1 LKDADASVTMRPHGG
16 TRISTL
22 VDVPEIVTRYAP
34 MRAVLAL
41 VERVAPSDAPVLISG
56 EPGTGRTLL
65 AHALHGQSPRAG
77 GPLVGLRC
85 AALPARLL
93 ESELFGHEPGAVAGS
108 RARTA
113 GLLARAEGGTLL
125 LDGIEELG
133 PSAQGTLL
141 RAMEF
146 SVFRA
151 VGGVEQLRADAR
163 VIALTHRDLAGR
175 VASGSFRGDLF
186 SRLTAITVVLPPL
199 RERVVDI
206 RPLAE
211 HFLSRR
217 DGAHAPV
224 LSDDAV
230 AVLEAYA
237 WPGNVRELQH
247 VVERAA
253 LLARGRVIRAVDVP
267 LAAAAAAGAPVRSAE
282 VLVSL
287 ADMERRHIETVLRQ
301 VRWHQGR
308 AAGILGISPKTLYR
322 KMREYGLRRPVG
334 SVRSL

>member
-1 LKDADASVTMRPHGG
+1 MRQREG
-16 TRISTL
+16 TRISML
-22 VDVPEIVTRYAP
+22 IDVPEIITRYAP
-34 MRAVLAL
+34 MRALLAL
-41 VERVAPSDAPVLISG
+41 VERVAQSDAAVLISG
-56 EPGTGRTLL
+56 EPGTGKTLL
-65 AHALHGQSPRAG
+65 AYALHGQSHRVG

-108 RARTA
+108 QVRTP
-113 GLLARAEGGTLL
+113 GLLTQAEGGTLL

-146 SVFRA
+146 NVFRA
-151 VGGVEQLRADAR
+151 VGGAEQLRADAR

-175 VASGSFRGDLF
+175 VANGSFRGDLF
-186 SRLTAITVVLPPL
+186 SRLTAVTVVLPPL

-217 DGAHAPV
+217 SGAQAPV
-224 LSDDAV
+224 LGDDAV

-237 WPGNVRELQH
+237 WPGNVRELRH

-253 LLARGRVIRAVDVP
+253 FLARGRVIRAVDVP
-267 LAAAAAAGAPVRSAE
+267 LASAAAAGVPARPAE
-282 VLVSL
+282 PLVSL
-287 ADMERRHIETVLRQ
+287 ADVERRHIEAVLRQ

-322 KMREYGLRRPVG
+322 KIRGYGLRRPAG
-334 SVRSL
+334 PVRGP